1 MLTTALTSLLLTAG
15 SMPLLDPGDR
25 IPIDASRLSWKAP
38 QLPEW
43 PADLPPLYVTPQDA
57 VVFAVPMGFEL
68 GEGVW
73 LPRERSDFQD
83 RVLTLALGMPDL
95 VQRQLDRLRLIEVP
109 ALVDAEL
116 KRHLAAARARWLR
129 DRAGEVQGS
138 FQDWAVGFMV
148 IGAAIVGALLYAGAY
163 TILHGGN

>member
-1 MLTTALTSLLLTAG
+1 MSITIMTSLLLIAG
-15 SMPLLDPGDR
+15 STPLLDPGDR
-25 IPIDASRLSWKAP
+25 IQIDANRPSWQAP

-57 VVFAVPMGFEL
+57 VIFAAPLGFEL
-68 GEGVW
+68 GDGVW

-83 RVLTLALGMPDL
+83 RILTLAMDMPDL

-116 KRHLAAARARWLR
+116 SRHLAAARARWLR
-129 DRAGEVQGS
+129 DRDGEVQGS
-138 FQDWAVGFMV
+138 FQDWFVGFMV
-148 IGAAIVGALLYAGAY
+148 IGAAVVGALIGAGAY
-163 TILHGGN
+163 AIMR